1 MLSGHWL
8 PAGYQ
13 EMPVG
18 EPAALSEPAASE
30 MALRIIRQL
39 DREPG
44 SELDKLAMQVKQ
56 LFIQE

>member
-1 MLSGHWL
+1 M
-8 PAGYQ
+8 
-13 EMPVG
+13 G

-30 MALRIIRQL
+30 MALRTIRQL